1 MYEAYF
7 KILTISLVYAALIRC
22 NGQDISR
29 KKSKGKNRIMMI
41 LPAQIA
47 LMKGT
52 EGTLGML
59 EKADTDKPDFVMDTA
74 EVSGII

>member
-1 MYEAYF
+1 
-7 KILTISLVYAALIRC
+7 
-22 NGQDISR
+22 
-29 KKSKGKNRIMMI
+29 MMI

>member
-1 MYEAYF
+1 
-7 KILTISLVYAALIRC
+7 
-22 NGQDISR
+22 
-29 KKSKGKNRIMMI
+29 MI

-74 EVSGII
+74 EVSENIAIGLFDFQKYNTNEMMDINSILMLPYTVVQFSKLFTLV

>member
-1 MYEAYF
+1 
-7 KILTISLVYAALIRC
+7 
-22 NGQDISR
+22 
-29 KKSKGKNRIMMI
+29 MMI

-74 EVSGII
+74 EVSEIIAIGLFDFQKYNSNEMMDINSIMMLLDTVVQVT